1 MVWNVLADFVRAEY
15 DTRSLHVSE
24 LSNVK
29 IEEGVEAMR
38 TITREELSERL
49 DEDDLTLVEVL
60 DHKYFRKFH
69 LPGAINVPLDDGFD
83 ENIRNSVPAKGSP
96 VVVYCADSDC
106 DASVKA
112 GKRLDELGYTQVLV
126 MEGGLL
132 AWPFEREK

>member
-1 MVWNVLADFVRAEY
+1 
-15 DTRSLHVSE
+15 
-24 LSNVK
+24 
-29 IEEGVEAMR
+29 MR

-60 DHKYFRKFH
+60 DHRYFRKFH

-83 ENIRNSVPAKGSP
+83 ENIRNSVPAKRSP

-112 GKRLDELGYTQVLV
+112 GKRLDELGYTQVFDY
-126 MEGGLL
+126 EAGK
-132 AWPFEREK
+132 AD

>member
-1 MVWNVLADFVRAEY
+1 M
-15 DTRSLHVSE
+15 H
-24 LSNVK
+24 
-29 IEEGVEAMR
+29 

-60 DHKYFRKFH
+60 DNKYYQKFH

-83 ENIRNSVPAKGSP
+83 DNIFNSVPAKGSL

-112 GKRLDELGYTQVLV
+112 GKRLNELGYTQVLDY
-126 MEGGLL
+126 EAGKADWQEAGL
-132 AWPFEREK
+132 PVESS